1 MVKHLKENEFDS
13 EVIKADGVSIVDFG
27 LTGVVLAR

>member
-13 EVIKADGVSIVDFG
+13 EVIKADGNADRRTAGNLCF
-27 LTGVVLAR
+27 